1 MNQQTLQLDIEQLV
15 QRLRI
20 ACDKAQAAA
29 QSSTAMDALAECL
42 NTLRAVVPVSCP
54 PAGAAREV
62 VDAPQGHAPVPWS
75 FDGIWLD
82 AANEALEREERVLR
96 RTDGMLARILGSLN
110 DAIWSVAADTFDV
123 IYVNAA
129 AERVYGR
136 PASEFYSKRGVWQDA
151 IHPEDREVIVRS
163 WPEVFKKGV
172 WEAEYRI
179 VQPDGE
185 VRWVRDRGQAVRD
198 ADGMIVRVDGIASDI
213 TARKLAE
220 QALRESET
228 RLRRL
233 TAHLESIREEQNAK
247 IAREVHDELG
257 GTLTVLKLGLASVLQ
272 KVEGMPKAS
281 AQLASLLT
289 LADTAIQTVKRIS
302 SSLRPSM
309 LDNLGLAATIKSHA
323 AEFSRLTGIATEAR
337 VLQHVELSLERST
350 AVYRIIQEAL
360 TNVARHSGASR
371 VKIRLRKSKAQL
383 VVEVSDNGSGLSAG
397 CLGKPNSYGILGM
410 RERTLYLGG
419 ELSIDG
425 LPGGGARLILRVPL
439 EA

>member
-1 MNQQTLQLDIEQLV
+1 MNQQTLQLDIERLV
-15 QRLRI
+15 QHLRI
-20 ACDKAQAAA
+20 ACDKAQVAAE
-29 QSSTAMDALAECL
+29 SSTAMDALAECL
-42 NTLRAVVPVSCP
+42 NTLRAVVPESSP
-54 PAGAAREV
+54 TAGRTRDV
-62 VDAPQGHAPVPWS
+62 VDAPQHQAPVPWS

-151 IHPEDREVIVRS
+151 IHPEDRGVIVHS

-198 ADGMIVRVDGIASDI
+198 ADGMIVRVDGIATDI

-272 KVEGMPKAS
+272 KVAGMPKAS
-281 AQLASLLT
+281 AQLESLLT

-337 VLQHVELSLERST
+337 VLQQVELSLERST

-419 ELSIDG
+419 ELSIDS